1 MPHTSRDDFALNLSQ
16 STRSIT
22 EPTPLPAP
30 VQGKPTGERGTL
42 LLGVCIVLL
51 ALAVRVPQ
59 LGSRGYLL
67 DELWTA
73 ELASARGSAH
83 LHLPAD
89 QLLMPAPELFHLDT
103 APPWWRVWTHME
115 CTHPPLYFVSLRLWM
130 NALGEGDATERALS
144 VLCSL
149 VAVALLFDVTRLLH
163 GRAVAIWAGVLMAL
177 ASPQIDFARQTR
189 NYAMLMMTALLAADA
204 LVRIEQFGVNRRR
217 LAALLIGALTA
228 LLTHYF
234 CIGAILALG
243 IYALLRLHGR
253 ARWQVVTTL
262 VAAAALFAVCWGPF
276 MWQQRRLFSVD
287 DPSTSFLHNRG
298 PGWFG
303 HALEQLALAPARQ
316 LSEPRLSMIVTSM
329 VMAVLYLLPITML
342 ARRRELLFW
351 WLWLVGTIG
360 VVAALD
366 FARQS
371 DHLEYVRYFILAGP
385 AVYAL
390 IPAMFTKLGNIRW
403 PGHLVPA
410 AAAVMCALVVPDTYK
425 TWITDPHEIISEFA
439 AKATNQDLFVFCANP
454 ENTWTAG
461 AQYMMIARY
470 LRPIPCPVV
479 VLHARASDVVR
490 DRALAS
496 RRNIVF
502 TNSENAFDFLPLM
515 KVTGAVAYPQR
526 GRLWVLEP
534 IFSRPIEK

>member
-1 MPHTSRDDFALNLSQ
+1 LSD
-16 STRSIT
+16 STRLIS
-22 EPTPLPAP
+22 EPTPLPAL
-30 VQGKPTGERGTL
+30 VQGNQSGGRRTL

-83 LHLPAD
+83 LHLPD
-89 QLLMPAPELFHLDT
+89 NQLLMPAPELFHLST
-103 APPWWRVWTHME
+103 APPWWRVWTRME
-115 CTHPPLYFVSLRLWM
+115 CTHPPLYFLSLRLWM

-144 VLCSL
+144 VLFSL
-149 VAVALLFDVTRLLH
+149 VAVALVFDITRLLH
-163 GRAVAIWAGVLMAL
+163 GRGVAVWAGVLMAL
-177 ASPQIDFARQTR
+177 ASPQIDYARQTR
-189 NYAMLMMTALLAADA
+189 NYAMLMMSALLAADA
-204 LVRIEQFGVNRRR
+204 LVRIDAFGVNRQR
-217 LAALLIGALTA
+217 LAALFLGVLAS

-234 CIGAILALG
+234 CFGAILAMGL
-243 IYALLRLHGR
+243 YALLRLRGR
-253 ARWQVVTTL
+253 ARWQVIFTF
-262 VAAAALFAVCWGPF
+262 VAAAAAFAACWGPF
-276 MWQQRRLFSVD
+276 MWQQRQLFSVD

-298 PGWFG
+298 PGWLT
-303 HALEQLALAPARQ
+303 HALEQFALAPARQ
-316 LSEPRLSMIVTSM
+316 LSEPRKSMIVTSM
-329 VMAVLYLLPITML
+329 AMAVLYLLPIAML
-342 ARRRELLFW
+342 AQRRELLFW

-366 FARQS
+366 VSRQS

-390 IPAMFTKLGNIRW
+390 IPALFTKLGNIRW

-439 AKATNQDLFVFCANP
+439 SKATRQDLFVFCANP
-454 ENTWTAG
+454 ENAWTAG
-461 AQYMMIARY
+461 AQYMAIERY

-479 VLHARASDVVR
+479 VLHERASDLVKN
-490 DRALAS
+490 RALAS

-515 KVTGAVAYPQR
+515 KVTGAVAYPGR
-526 GRLWVLEP
+526 GCLWVLEP
-534 IFSRPIEK
+534 IFSRPMEE